1 MPTCPL
7 DFVLLS
13 RSARFCELERMPRGV
28 CSFLSCRDFP
38 TDSADAAILVGRMSK
53 IVKYAGYVNATG
65 ILWALMLG
73 RSNLTRFSASF
84 QTVGAA

>member
-1 MPTCPL
+1 
-7 DFVLLS
+7 
-13 RSARFCELERMPRGV
+13 MPRRV
-28 CSFLSCRDFP
+28 CSFLSCRVFTYRFGGYGD
-38 TDSADAAILVGRMSK
+38 LVGRMSK

-73 RSNLTRFSASF
+73 RLNLPRFSASF